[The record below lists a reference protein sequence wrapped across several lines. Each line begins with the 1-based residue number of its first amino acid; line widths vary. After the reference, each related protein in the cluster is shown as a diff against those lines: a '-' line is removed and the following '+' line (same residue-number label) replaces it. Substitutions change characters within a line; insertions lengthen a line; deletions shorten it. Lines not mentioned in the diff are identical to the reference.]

1 MVSEHHCPYHEPYVA
16 ATCPARAEA
25 GAPAGSQLSPES
37 SDRQGQRVGF
47 GRFGNV
53 SSRVRRAGWGAA
65 LGKKGVGAGASSI
78 LGCQSRE
85 VARRRSRDIVI
96 PLYSTL
102 SVGWKE
108 K

>member
-1 MVSEHHCPYHEPYVA
+1 MVTEHHCPYHEPYVA

-47 GRFGNV
+47 GCFGNV
-53 SSRVRRAGWGAA
+53 YLGYVELVGEQPWG
-65 LGKKGVGAGASSI
+65 KGVGAGASSI
-78 LGCQSRE
+78 LGCRSRE
-85 VARRRSRDIVI
+85 VARRRSRDTVI